1 MDNANTITDMAKTQN
16 SVYEIVSDMSGR
28 QDTLEERIN
37 SMEERLQNIQEQM
50 DLLPELLTRCIA
62 QQAEK
67 AEQRR
72 NFLHPESAAIIAPL
86 TPSHG
91 PGPPGGGPG
100 GGTGG
105 GTGGGPGGP
114 GGPGASGSG
123 GGPSPLSGPGGPSGG
138 SLGGGPLGGG
148 PLGGGP
154 YSGGSLGGPGSNSMS
169 GFTGLSTAPTSVLSG
184 PPGHLGTTTSGPG
197 PGSGFGPGSLALPHS
212 RSVPHSSAPH
222 PWPVSPILPPISS
235 RTPHLVPEPLKPWTL
250 PDGNNPATSTS

>member
-1 MDNANTITDMAKTQN
+1 MCCLRVLTACVLFQTQN

-37 SMEERLQNIQEQM
+37 SMEEKLQNIQEQM

-72 NFLHPESAAIIAPL
+72 NFLHPESAANLAPL
-86 TPSHG
+86 TPSHALG
-91 PGPPGGGPG
+91 PSGPMGPS
-100 GGTGG
+100 T
-105 GTGGGPGGP
+105 
-114 GGPGASGSG
+114 SGSG
-123 GGPSPLSGPGGPSGG
+123 GSGSGG
-138 SLGGGPLGGG
+138 LGGGGVVATSGG
-148 PLGGGP
+148 P
-154 YSGGSLGGPGSNSMS
+154 LGGPGSNSMS
-169 GFTGLSTAPTSVLSG
+169 GFTGLGSGLGGHGPLSG
-184 PPGHLGTTTSGPG
+184 PLAGPSGHLGTTTS
-197 PGSGFGPGSLALPHS
+197 SGAAGAGAGLGPGSLALPHS

>member
-1 MDNANTITDMAKTQN
+1 
-16 SVYEIVSDMSGR
+16 
-28 QDTLEERIN
+28 
-37 SMEERLQNIQEQM
+37 MEERLQNIQEQM

-72 NFLHPESAAIIAPL
+72 NFLHPESAATIAPL

-100 GGTGG
+100 GG
-105 GTGGGPGGP
+105 
-114 GGPGASGSG
+114 PGASGSG
-123 GGPSPLSGPGGPSGG
+123 GGGGPSPVSGMGGALGGG
-138 SLGGGPLGGG
+138 SLGGGTLGGGPLGGG
-148 PLGGGP
+148 SLG
-154 YSGGSLGGPGSNSMS
+154 GGSLGGPGSNSMS
-169 GFTGLSTAPTSVLSG
+169 GFSGLSTVPASGPLSG
-184 PPGHLGTTTSGPG
+184 PSGHLGTTTSGPG
-197 PGSGFGPGSLALPHS
+197 PGLGPGSLALPHS